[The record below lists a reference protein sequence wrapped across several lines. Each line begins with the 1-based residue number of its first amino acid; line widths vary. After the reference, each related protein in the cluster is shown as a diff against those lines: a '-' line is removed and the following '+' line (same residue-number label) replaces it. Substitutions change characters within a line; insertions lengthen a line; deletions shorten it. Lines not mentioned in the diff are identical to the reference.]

1 MKEKCRE
8 EKCREDGVL
17 FVHHQD
23 SLSFSPAPDFSC
35 EYQVGVRRKQLTVS
49 AVSAVSEGLRG
60 ESPYLVFKNLLILY
74 LLASNPLWWWK
85 LFLLCFAKVHYSIH
99 IVSPHRGSLI
109 WYLVHLVVL

>member
-49 AVSAVSEGLRG
+49 AVSACVWGFEGW
-60 ESPYLVFKNLLILY
+60 E
-74 LLASNPLWWWK
+74 PLPG
-85 LFLLCFAKVHYSIH
+85 L
-99 IVSPHRGSLI
+99 
-109 WYLVHLVVL
+109 